1 MEQNILLAAGQ
12 EQSAGR
18 DFDPILVVPVSV
30 EVICKPQNG
39 TQSLEA
45 KLNGEWKLPPSGES
59 HELCDLDPSDKKFT

>member
-45 KLNGEWKLPPSGES
+45 KLNGE
-59 HELCDLDPSDKKFT
+59 